1 MEDPKPETPLKTK
14 EIRIQVD
21 VDGDQ
26 IPRDI
31 RWAADDTASLDDTQS
46 RAMFLSLW
54 DSRTKDTFK
63 LDLWTHKMTV
73 DEMKIFF
80 HQTLTSMADSLERA
94 TKDERITGDMRDFC
108 DYFAERMDIK
118 EKP

>member
-1 MEDPKPETPLKTK
+1 
-14 EIRIQVD
+14 
-21 VDGDQ
+21 
-26 IPRDI
+26 
-31 RWAADDTASLDDTQS
+31 
-46 RAMFLSLW
+46 
-54 DSRTKDTFK
+54 
-63 LDLWTHKMTV
+63 MTV